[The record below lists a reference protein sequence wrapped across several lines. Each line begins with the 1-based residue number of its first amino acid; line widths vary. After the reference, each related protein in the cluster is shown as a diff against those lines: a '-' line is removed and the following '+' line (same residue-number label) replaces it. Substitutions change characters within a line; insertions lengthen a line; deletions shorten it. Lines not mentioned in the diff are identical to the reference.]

1 MNRLAV
7 QQLDIKIGNV
17 HICHALDW
25 QMQAGEVWGILGMNG
40 SGKTTLLHTLAGL
53 REPNAGTV
61 LLNDQ
66 SLSAL
71 SRRTIAQQLGVLFQ
85 DHHEEFPGTVIETA
99 LSGRHPHLHA
109 WQFESA
115 SDRDLAMQALEI
127 VGLKALAQRNVLT
140 LSGGEQQRLALAC
153 LIVQSPQLWLLDE
166 PHNHL
171 DPHQQ
176 IRLLD
181 RLIQHVQAHGHS
193 LCMSLH
199 DINLASRYCSHLL
212 MLFEHTEVLAGPRDE
227 VLTEENLSRLYG
239 HPMHRLEANGRT
251 AWLPE

>member
-1 MNRLAV
+1 MSTLAV
-7 QQLDIKIGNV
+7 QKLDIKIGSV
-17 HICHALDW
+17 HICNNFDW
-25 QMQAGEVWGILGMNG
+25 QMQSGEIWGILGMNG

-53 REPNAGTV
+53 RSPNAGSV
-61 LLNDQ
+61 LLNGTPFTK
-66 SLSAL
+66 L

-85 DHHEEFPGTVIETA
+85 DHYAEFPGTVLETA

-115 SDRDLAMQALEI
+115 LDRDLAMHALAT
-127 VGLKALAQRNVLT
+127 VGLKEMADRSILT
-140 LSGGEQQRLALAC
+140 LSGGEQQRLAIAC

-176 IRLLD
+176 IHMLD
-181 RLIQHVQAHGHS
+181 RLVKHVLENHNS

-212 MLFEHTEVLAGPRDE
+212 MIHENTQVLTGPCATI
-227 VLTEENLSRLYG
+227 LTEENLSRLYG
-239 HPMHRLEANGRT
+239 HPMHRLEAHGRI
-251 AWLPE
+251 AWLPG

>member
-1 MNRLAV
+1 MSTLAV
-7 QQLDIKIGNV
+7 RQLDIKIGAV
-17 HICHALDW
+17 QICNNLDW

-53 REPNAGTV
+53 REPNAGSI
-61 LLNDQ
+61 LLND
-66 SLSAL
+66 LPLANL
-71 SRRTIAQQLGVLFQ
+71 TRRAIAQQLGVLFQ
-85 DHHEEFPGTVIETA
+85 DHHEEFPGTVIESA

-109 WQFESA
+109 WQFESE
-115 SDRDLAMQALEI
+115 SDRALVMQALET
-127 VGLKALAQRNVLT
+127 VGLEEMAQRNVLT
-140 LSGGEQQRLALAC
+140 LSGGEQQRLAIAC

-181 RLIQHVQAHGHS
+181 RLVSHVKGHHNS

-199 DINLASRYCSHLL
+199 DINLASRYCSHVLL
-212 MLFEHTEVLAGPRDE
+212 LFDDNEVLAGPRDE
-227 VLTEENLSRLYG
+227 VLNEENLSRLYS
-239 HPMHRLEANGRT
+239 HPMHRLEANNRI

>member
-1 MNRLAV
+1 MNTLAAR
-7 QQLDIKIGNV
+7 QLDIKIGTV
-17 HICHALDW
+17 HVCRKFDW

-53 REPNAGTV
+53 REPNAGAV

-66 SLSAL
+66 AL
-71 SRRTIAQQLGVLFQ
+71 TSMTRRRIAQQLGVLFQ
-85 DHHEEFPGTVIETA
+85 NQHEEFPGTVIESA
-99 LSGRHPHLHA
+99 LAGRHPHLHA
-109 WQFESA
+109 WQFETE
-115 SDRDLAMQALEI
+115 SDRALALHALET
-127 VGLKALAQRNVLT
+127 VGLKELAQRNVLT
-140 LSGGEQQRLALAC
+140 LSGGEQQRLAIAS

-181 RLIQHVQAHGHS
+181 RLIQHVQDHHNS

-199 DINLASRYCSHLL
+199 DINLANRYCSHLL
-212 MLFEHTEVLAGPRDE
+212 LLFGNTEVIAGPRDE
-227 VLTEENLSRLYG
+227 VLNEENLSRLYG
-239 HPMHRLEANGRT
+239 HPMYCLQANNRT
-251 AWLPE
+251 AWLPA